1 MLGLVAKSNST
12 DEEVPAMYAMP
23 ATPLQVRLWN
33 LCEIFGP
40 DPAWNV
46 AVRFRLSG
54 QLDRERLEWAL
65 HLLTD
70 RHEAL
75 RTSFAQSHKSVQ
87 QNIVS
92 HVTLPVEWCDL
103 RSLSGGAKTAR
114 VQQLS
119 LAHARHCMR
128 LDSAPL
134 LRVRVLRLQDDEH
147 LLLWNAH
154 HSICDGWSVGLLA
167 SDLMECYGRLSAGQ
181 QPVLRNALDYA
192 DYAVWL
198 DAQRRTPEY
207 EEHRNYWAKHLRRSQ
222 AQSLPA
228 SWCNQ
233 ESGSGSPEI
242 LSTLLPRELTDA
254 LASMAQ
260 QYSATFFHAVLAAFA
275 ALMRTHQE
283 YAEVRLG
290 TPLSGRDQEELENV
304 VGAFVNY
311 LPLHFQVDI
320 HSPYS
325 TLLQSVRDQV
335 TDSLEHAQFRYEDML
350 AGQQNA
356 GTLSPEK
363 EQLFSSVF
371 ICQQDFVRPCT
382 AGGLSL
388 TAVPSVSPGA
398 LQPLTVFIVERAEGW
413 RLSCEVDNRIVSAS
427 AGLDLL
433 EQYQRML
440 AAVAAYPEGA
450 LALLATR
457 AGLILIDKTTVDTS
471 ATLSQVAASQLPTGE
486 NEGGV
491 QKIPASEAQ
500 VRFWMLDRLNPGD
513 ASFDLR
519 IRLELTGPLQ
529 ADALVA
535 AIENLTGQQEILRT
549 TFEEV
554 DGQVWQ
560 IIHPESALDFRRTS
574 ITASPDQSISEDGEQ
589 GAFSLTAGPLFR
601 VRLVQ
606 VEKDRHWL
614 AITLSHAIADGWSS
628 GVFLE
633 QLRQA
638 YEQCLN
644 GSAGPA
650 ENSPVQFSTYVDIER
665 SRLASAE
672 KEQHLE
678 WWREHLEGSWL
689 PLTLPRDVDEKAPR
703 ADYARAAISSTVLAP
718 GTVFSVRRFAR
729 ESNATV
735 FAVFGA
741 AFQALLARYSGQS
754 DVLFLTPFANRPE
767 GTENILGPLA
777 NPVCLTGHVAGETTF
792 RTLVTQL
799 SHQSMDAM
807 EHALPLSLVAP
818 LLDMRVVRGH
828 HPLNQITFFY
838 QRAFVHDMQWG
849 TLQVKTLPEIPEVA
863 GGEWQLGIVERRDGI
878 SVEFLYDATLYSEQT
893 MRYVEQHYARLLAR
907 AALDPDTPLSQL
919 QILISEELMLH
930 AAGQPLLP
938 VTQSLLP
945 RKQEVRT
952 MEVAAQ
958 ASNRAPQS
966 PGERAML
973 RIWQEIFGIADL
985 GVESNFFDLGG
996 HSLLL
1001 ARLQATLEREFN
1013 VRLTTADV
1021 FRQPTIAAL
1030 GAWLEKAQNTSG
1042 LSTITAQMPD
1052 PATHDPHIIP
1062 IQPLGAG
1069 RPVFVISQSMIFRT
1083 LADEL
1088 GTAQPMYALQMLDED
1103 ITPAMES
1110 ACFGQLADF
1119 YVRLIREVQ
1128 PTGPYRL
1135 GGWCVSGWIAYAVA
1149 QQLEEQ
1155 GEKIE
1160 LLMIMDAWAPAY
1172 WRKQPRMR
1180 HVLMQ
1185 TIYRG
1190 QRLRWVGRRL
1200 RQSAMPERT
1209 AYIRKSLHGIAAAAA
1224 QNLSA
1229 LLHRLH
1235 LPVRVR
1241 LTEEMRRS
1249 EQLEYTASRTY
1260 IAGPLKG
1267 NVLLF
1272 RSEEQPMGPL
1282 LAPDMGWSQMIG
1294 RPTQVEQLP
1303 GDHQEIFDLP
1313 GARIMAQRACA
1324 VLCMVP
1330 PAATMPDA
1338 SRKIG
1343 DPESVMQGM
1352 SLMEASCARLR

>member
-33 LCEIFGP
+33 LYEIFGP

-46 AVRFRLSG
+46 AVRFRLAG
-54 QLDRERLEWAL
+54 ELDRERLERAL
-65 HLLTD
+65 QLLTD
-70 RHEAL
+70 RHEVL
-75 RTSFAQSHKSVQ
+75 RTSFAQSHKNVQ
-87 QNIVS
+87 QNIAS

-103 RSLSGGAKTAR
+103 RSLGEEAKTAE
-114 VQQLS
+114 VQHLS
-119 LAHARHCMR
+119 LAHARHSIS

-134 LRVRVLRLQDDEH
+134 LCVRVLRLQDDEH

-167 SDLMECYGRLSAGQ
+167 SDLMECYGRLSCGQ
-181 QPVLRNALDYA
+181 QPPPRNALDYA

-207 EEHRNYWAKHLRRSQ
+207 EEHRNYWGTHLRRSQ
-222 AQSLPA
+222 AQRLPA
-228 SWCNQ
+228 SWRNQ
-233 ESGSGSPEI
+233 ESGSGRPEI

-260 QYSATFFHAVLAAFA
+260 QYNATFFHAVLTGFA
-275 ALMRTHQE
+275 ALMRMHQE
-283 YAEVRLG
+283 YAEVRIG

-311 LPLHFQVDI
+311 LPLHFQVDM

-325 TLLQSVRDQV
+325 TLLQSVRDEV

-350 AGQQNA
+350 TSQQNA

-363 EQLFSSVF
+363 GQLFSSVF

-398 LQPLTVFIVERAEGW
+398 LQPLTVFMVERAEGW
-413 RLSCEVDNRIVSAS
+413 RLSCEVDNCIVSAS

-440 AAVAAYPEGA
+440 AAVAAHPEGV

-457 AGLILIDKTTVDTS
+457 AGLKPAGKTTVGTS
-471 ATLSQVAASQLPTGE
+471 AVLSPVAASQLPTGD
-486 NEGGV
+486 NEGGLR
-491 QKIPASEAQ
+491 KIPASEAQ

-535 AIENLTGQQEILRT
+535 AIENLTVQQEILRT

-560 IIHPESALDFRRTS
+560 IIHPDPAIDFRRIS
-574 ITASPDQSISEDGEQ
+574 ITASPDQSILEDGEQ

-601 VRLVQ
+601 VCLVQ
-606 VEKDRHWL
+606 VEKDRHRL

-644 GSAGPA
+644 GNASPA
-650 ENSPVQFSTYVDIER
+650 ENTPVQFSTYAAIER
-665 SRLASAE
+665 ARLASAE

-678 WWREHLEGSWL
+678 WWRKHLQGSWL
-689 PLTLPRDVDEKAPR
+689 PLTLPRDVEEKSPR
-703 ADYARAAISSTVLAP
+703 ADYARAAISSTRLAP

-729 ESNATV
+729 ESNATL

-741 AFQALLARYSGQS
+741 VFQALLARYSGQS

-767 GTENILGPLA
+767 GTEKILGPLA
-777 NPVCLTGHVAGETTF
+777 NPICLIGHLAADTTF

-799 SHQSMDAM
+799 GHQSMDAM

-849 TLQVKTLPEIPEVA
+849 NLQVRTLPEIPEVA
-863 GGEWQLGIVERRDGI
+863 GGEWQLGVVERADGI

-893 MRYVEQHYARLLAR
+893 MRYVEQHYAGLLAR
-907 AALDPDTPLSQL
+907 AALEPDTPLSQL
-919 QILISEELMLH
+919 QILTSEELTLH

-945 RKQEVRT
+945 RKQEGRT
-952 MEVAAQ
+952 IEVVAQ
-958 ASNRAPQS
+958 ASSRAPQT
-966 PGERAML
+966 PGERTML
-973 RIWQEIFGIADL
+973 RIWQEIFGTADL
-985 GVESNFFDLGG
+985 VVESNFFDLGG

-1001 ARLQATLEREFN
+1001 ARLQAILEREFN

-1021 FRQPTIAAL
+1021 FRQPTIAGL

-1042 LSTITAQMPD
+1042 LSIAAKLSH
-1052 PATHDPHIIP
+1052 PAAHDPHIIP
-1062 IQPLGAG
+1062 IQPLGSG

-1103 ITPAMES
+1103 IIPAMES
-1110 ACFGQLADF
+1110 ASFEQLADF
-1119 YVRLIREVQ
+1119 YVCLIRKVQ

-1135 GGWCVSGWIAYAVA
+1135 AGWCVSGWMAYAIA

-1155 GEKIE
+1155 GEEIE

-1180 HVLMQ
+1180 NVLMQ

-1200 RQSAMPERT
+1200 QQCSMPERT
-1209 AYIRKSLHGIAAAAA
+1209 AYIRRSLHGMAAAAA

-1260 IAGPLKG
+1260 EAGPLKG

-1294 RPTQVEQLP
+1294 RPMQVEQLP

-1324 VLCMVP
+1324 VLCMVS
-1330 PAATMPDA
+1330 PATTVPDA
-1338 SRKIG
+1338 SRKMSG
-1343 DPESVMQGM
+1343 PESVMQGIP
-1352 SLMEASCARLR
+1352 LMEASCARLR